1 MRILLVSHDFL
12 PRHPAGTEIYTNQLG
27 LALRRRGHEVH
38 VFTTEKDIGRTNLEV
53 GLRRYGDLPVHELV
67 NNLFYNEF
75 QETWDYPPAV
85 ASFAEFLDQVSFD
98 VVHFMHLMYLSVG
111 CLEEVARRKLPV
123 FYTLHDYW
131 LQCPR
136 FGQRVHADRSICH
149 AIEFKRCGECM
160 SQFKFRQT
168 RIERALAKGI
178 AAVNRRTGLDLGP
191 PARGLAGRF
200 GRKQTGLDRDG
211 IVGWEGSPEEPA
223 ADSGAQPMQQ
233 AIEQRDSALRRRILP
248 VVDRFIAPSEFLR
261 SSFVAWGIPDSQIEY
276 LRTGIDLT
284 PFEGFHREPT
294 DHVRVGFIGTVVP
307 HKGLHVLL
315 RAWARLP
322 EELTAKHDLRLFGPL
337 QHDPSYVKA
346 IRALSEEV
354 GAPLRGALKAEEV
367 AGALR
372 EIDVLV
378 VPSVWYENS
387 PLIILE
393 ALATRTPLVVSDLGG
408 MAELVEPGRSGER
421 FEVGNPDSL
430 AEVLRGYLEEPERL
444 GRLYPEDLEVR
455 SVDLDAERLE
465 HLYEQAK
472 SAQPAQP

>member
-53 GLRRYGDLPVHELV
+53 ELRHYGDLPVHELV
-67 NNLFYNEF
+67 NNLFYNDF
-75 QETWDYPPAV
+75 HETWDYPPAV
-85 ASFAEFLDQVSFD
+85 ASFAAFLDEVSFD

-111 CLEEVARRKLPV
+111 CLEEVARRGLPV

-149 AIEFKRCGECM
+149 AIEFQRCGECM
-160 SQFKFRQT
+160 SNFKFRQT
-168 RIERALAKGI
+168 RVQRALAKGI
-178 AAVNRRTGLDLGP
+178 AAVNRKTGVDFGP
-191 PARGLAGRF
+191 PARGLAGRL
-200 GRKQTGLDRDG
+200 GKKSTGLDSEATE
-211 IVGWEGSPEEPA
+211 GWEGSLEEGRDSPEA
-223 ADSGAQPMQQ
+223 APMQRE
-233 AIEQRDSALRRRILP
+233 IEERDRALRRRILP
-248 VVDRFIAPSEFLR
+248 VVDRFIAPSQFLR
-261 SSFVAWGIPDSQIEY
+261 NSFVSWGIPDEQIEY

-284 PFEGFHREPT
+284 PFDGFRRERA

-315 RAWARLP
+315 RAWARLSK
-322 EELTAKHDLRLFGPL
+322 ELTDEHELRIFGPL
-337 QHDPSYVKA
+337 QHNPSYVKA
-346 IRALSEEV
+346 VRELAEEV
-354 GAPLRGALKAEEV
+354 RVPLRGALKAEEV
-367 AGALR
+367 SQALCQ
-372 EIDVLV
+372 IDVLV

-421 FEVGNPDSL
+421 FRVGDPESL
-430 AEVLRGYLEEPERL
+430 AKVLQGYMEEPERL
-444 GRLYPEDLEVR
+444 DALYPDDLVVR
-455 SVDLDAERLE
+455 SVDRDAERLE
-465 HLYEQAK
+465 QLYGEAREVR
-472 SAQPAQP
+472 AQRP